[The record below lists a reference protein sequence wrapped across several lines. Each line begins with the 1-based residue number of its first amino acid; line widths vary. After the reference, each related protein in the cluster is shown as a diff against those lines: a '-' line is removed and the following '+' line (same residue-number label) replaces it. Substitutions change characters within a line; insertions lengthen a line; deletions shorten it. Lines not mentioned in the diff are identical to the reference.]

1 MVLTL
6 RKSLIMVENSLELGV
21 GLLLLLDVLQDALDG
36 VLPALL
42 IVESVPLLQSEQI
55 LTIHIII

>member
-1 MVLTL
+1 
-6 RKSLIMVENSLELGV
+6 MVENSLELWV